1 MEILENR
8 LNEFY
13 KSLKINKISKR
24 DIERVKKS
32 WEFAKLK
39 HGNQMRKSGEPYI
52 IHPLEAA
59 IFLCEWK
66 MDANTII
73 AGLLHDVLEDTQTT
87 EKEIGD
93 RFGVDVLAM
102 VIGVTKV
109 STVTNENR
117 SKENK
122 KKVYTNESL
131 MKVLLSISTDLRI
144 IIIKLADRLH
154 NMNTISH
161 LNAEKQKRIAK
172 ETFDVFAN
180 IAGRIGMYDLKTKLL
195 DLSFAVLYT
204 KEYEKTKIETEEYIQ
219 KNQNKVDEFNQTII
233 KLLRNDNIKVEL
245 KTRVKGIYSTN
256 KKLIFEKIR
265 VKDVYD
271 IFASRIIISGTQLDC
286 YKILGMAHLNFTFL
300 SKRFKDYISRPKLN
314 LYQSLHTIIVY
325 KGIYIELQI
334 RNQEMDEISSF
345 GLAAH
350 WRYKERKSNSSEV
363 INKIVNQVA
372 NISENDGEENINKI
386 SKKKFFEVLFL
397 NNNQWFIV
405 DETQTVLDVAFKA
418 NPLDF
423 LKISSVMMDHK
434 KTELYRNLKPGSVV
448 EGNYSTKIKCTH
460 DWLEW
465 CTMDEAKN
473 KISNYFLDI
482 ENENEKVVSDF
493 FKQIK
498 DRIGKDCATEDE
510 IRARIITIGFKSFS
524 EFITFL
530 NNKKIDIMNPN
541 VLNMCLDSKQKRKI
555 LFATNKIKDYYLD
568 GKKKSDFYFKDLSGI
583 FYKKIIY
590 PKCCSKIPGIECIGT
605 LDKWQ
610 LSVHNYSC
618 QAYQKSKKEIV
629 LHWDY
634 ERIENSNKLFNCRIT
649 MEIHKDISNKVINS
663 IIDLGFKIIEIKTTK
678 ITENKSKLDITINVR
693 NLDQAQFAMDEIKIK
708 YSTLKIEIV

>member
-1 MEILENR
+1 
-8 LNEFY
+8 
-13 KSLKINKISKR
+13 
-24 DIERVKKS
+24 
-32 WEFAKLK
+32 
-39 HGNQMRKSGEPYI
+39 MRKSGEPYI
-52 IHPLEAA
+52 LHPLEAA

-87 EKEIGD
+87 EKESGD
-93 RFGVDVLAM
+93 RFGADVLAM
-102 VIGVTKV
+102 GVGVTKV

-180 IAGRIGMYDLKTKLL
+180 IAGRIGMYDLKTTLL

-386 SKKKFFEVLFL
+386 SKK
-397 NNNQWFIV
+397 
-405 DETQTVLDVAFKA
+405 
-418 NPLDF
+418 
-423 LKISSVMMDHK
+423 
-434 KTELYRNLKPGSVV
+434 
-448 EGNYSTKIKCTH
+448 
-460 DWLEW
+460 
-465 CTMDEAKN
+465 
-473 KISNYFLDI
+473 
-482 ENENEKVVSDF
+482 
-493 FKQIK
+493 
-498 DRIGKDCATEDE
+498 
-510 IRARIITIGFKSFS
+510 
-524 EFITFL
+524 
-530 NNKKIDIMNPN
+530 
-541 VLNMCLDSKQKRKI
+541 
-555 LFATNKIKDYYLD
+555 
-568 GKKKSDFYFKDLSGI
+568 
-583 FYKKIIY
+583 
-590 PKCCSKIPGIECIGT
+590 
-605 LDKWQ
+605 
-610 LSVHNYSC
+610 
-618 QAYQKSKKEIV
+618 
-629 LHWDY
+629 
-634 ERIENSNKLFNCRIT
+634 
-649 MEIHKDISNKVINS
+649 
-663 IIDLGFKIIEIKTTK
+663 
-678 ITENKSKLDITINVR
+678 
-693 NLDQAQFAMDEIKIK
+693 
-708 YSTLKIEIV
+708 